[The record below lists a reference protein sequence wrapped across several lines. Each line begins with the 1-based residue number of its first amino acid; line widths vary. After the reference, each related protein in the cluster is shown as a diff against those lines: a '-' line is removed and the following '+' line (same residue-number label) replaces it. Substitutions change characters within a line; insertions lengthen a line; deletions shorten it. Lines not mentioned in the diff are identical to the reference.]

1 MSAECVFEE
10 SVVAVEAVVAV
21 DVEDLEA
28 VFLAVVID
36 FLVVAFFFLVDFL
49 AGRLLISEAMC
60 RDFRSHDEDELAK
73 LVEWQKLIKSK
84 SANKEKPVRPDVA
97 FWFPPADSNIRG

>member
-28 VFLAVVID
+28 VFLAVVVD
-36 FLVVAFFFLVDFL
+36 FLVIAFFFLVDFL
-49 AGRLLISEAMC
+49 AGRLLISDVVTLSAHV
-60 RDFRSHDEDELAK
+60 SLAR
-73 LVEWQKLIKSK
+73 Q
-84 SANKEKPVRPDVA
+84 PVVHVSTRATIMNTFFIFVDT
-97 FWFPPADSNIRG
+97 FLMFSS